1 MYNRSKAFSLQRNNE
16 LMNKNALM
24 RNEDTKR
31 IGHNDFHNA
40 VFVFEYPSQS
50 CGKRSLR
57 SEI

>member
-1 MYNRSKAFSLQRNNE
+1 
-16 LMNKNALM
+16 MNKNALM